1 MIECLIIGD
10 SIAQGITPYFP
21 ECKSYTKIGIS
32 SYNFNNTYL
41 RKLPESDTTIISF
54 GSNPTRNLL
63 LELLELRKT
72 LKGKV
77 IWIVPHI
84 KQDYIKII
92 SKEFNDTLVY
102 FEAGKDKIH
111 PKNIPALVKDIK
123 ELKDYLE
130 D

>member
-10 SIAQGITPYFP
+10 SIAQGITPYFS
-21 ECKSYTKIGIS
+21 ECESYTKIGIS

-41 RKLPESDTTIISF
+41 RKLPESDITIISF

-111 PKNIPALVKDIK
+111 PKNIPTLVKDIK